1 MAISMRYCTVWFSFT
16 VTLVVVVPYLFFV
29 FLFETKSEA
38 EGLVYL
44 YAFIHCYRSKCEQRT
59 QAMIMLKSD
68 SRINRKVFDVSR
80 ELVEPVDYSI

>member
-38 EGLVYL
+38 EGLVY
-44 YAFIHCYRSKCEQRT
+44 AFIHCYFIEVNVEDAEQ
-59 QAMIMLKSD
+59 
-68 SRINRKVFDVSR
+68 
-80 ELVEPVDYSI
+80 